1 MSDDN
6 LDVFDAQDV
15 LQSENI
21 PIQDDLIEETLNEPK
36 LLSEDDVRKGYVPK
50 EIVTEKI
57 KHYRKKSYAQG
68 YEKAKQELLKMTEQN
83 EYKTYSQDEID
94 SIVSQKVEEN
104 IAKFAE
110 IAKQEEGKKYYE
122 NMASKFVD
130 KIQSSTDDRVKSALE
145 KIDDFSSIANLVPD
159 LLDLPNTEHVLA
171 DLVENPH
178 KLVTLNG
185 LYGLGSKKIAQ
196 SELKKISD
204 VLVQNEVA
212 KKSYVKTNHN
222 NSYSDKSNNI
232 DSMSMAELSDY
243 LLKNM

>member
-15 LQSENI
+15 LQSEDI
-21 PIQDDLIEETLNEPK
+21 PIQDDLIEEKLNEPK
-36 LLSEDDVRKGYVPK
+36 LLSEDDVKKGYVPK

-83 EYKTYSQDEID
+83 EYKTYSQDDID

-110 IAKQEEGKKYYE
+110 MAKQEESKKYYE

-130 KIQSSTDDRVKSALE
+130 KIQSSTDERVKSALE

-222 NSYSDKSNNI
+222 NSYSDKGNNI
-232 DSMSMAELSDY
+232 DSMSMAELSAY
-243 LLKNM
+243 LLKNK